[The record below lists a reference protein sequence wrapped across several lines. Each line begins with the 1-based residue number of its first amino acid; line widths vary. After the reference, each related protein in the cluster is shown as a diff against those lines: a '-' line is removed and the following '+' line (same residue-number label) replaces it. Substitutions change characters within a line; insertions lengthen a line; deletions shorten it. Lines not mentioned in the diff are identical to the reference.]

1 MPRFAANVSTMYP
14 EHALIDRIGAA
25 AADGFAAV
33 EVQGPYEAP
42 AEAFAAALRQ
52 ARVELVLMNAPAGSA
67 AAGDRGI
74 AALPGRERE
83 FEEGI
88 RRALDYARTTGAP
101 RVHVQAGRPDPALPA
116 AEIRAVLLRNL
127 AHACDVLGPHGIT
140 VMVEPIN
147 TRDIPGY
154 YVTRQQQ
161 AVELI
166 AAVGRPNIALQLDL
180 YHLQIMEGDLSMN
193 IGRFLPRAGH
203 VQMAGVPQRHEPD
216 VGEVCYPPLFA
227 LIDRLGYA
235 GWIGCEYRPARGAV
249 AGGTS
254 GGLGWMRRV

>member
-14 EHALIDRIGAA
+14 EHALLDRIGAA

-33 EVQGPYEAP
+33 EVQGPYAASP
-42 AEAFAAALRQ
+42 DDFARALRQ
-52 ARVELVLMNAPAGSA
+52 ARVQLVLMNAPAGHA
-67 AAGDRGI
+67 DAGDRGI

-88 RRALDYARTTGAP
+88 RRALDFARATGAP
-101 RVHVQAGRPDPALPA
+101 RVHVQAGRPEPALPA
-116 AEIRAVLLRNL
+116 DEVRALFIRNL
-127 AHACDVLGPHGIT
+127 GHACDVFRPHGIT

-166 AAVGRPNIALQLDL
+166 DAVERPNIALQLDL
-180 YHLQIMEGDLSMN
+180 YHLQIMEGDLSVN
-193 IGRFLPRAGH
+193 VERYLPRAAH
-203 VQMAGVPQRHEPD
+203 VQIAGVPQRHEPD
-216 VGEVCYPPLFA
+216 IGEISYPALFA
-227 LIDRLGYA
+227 LLDRLGYG
-235 GWIGCEYRPARGAV
+235 GWVGCEYRPARGAV

-254 GGLGWMRRV
+254 AGLGWLRRA